1 MNKTKYLG
9 ISLALAA
16 TLASCSTNDFD
27 TAPAINGNG
36 MITAYTPQSGES
48 TRTAYEADDSNLKVT
63 WSASDENMY
72 TINAATDG
80 WTAGQLKQVSVAEN
94 GTSANFNAYD
104 IDGTKQV
111 GYKAGK
117 LFAFYPQN
125 TAVASS
131 FQNITS
137 DGTTATVPLSLTGQ
151 SGKLTDLHNYDYMTA
166 TSIVSADNNVDALQM
181 KHEIAVLHINKGI
194 KTLVENGTISKV
206 VVSAT
211 GLKTAGTM
219 TITRNGSD
227 ITTAVAGTGSDAS
240 LTINNCS
247 YKVENNQLADD
258 IYLAILPGTM
268 SNLTMKLTIDGN
280 DFDYVYQGNV
290 SDFQAGKVYNWSP
303 TVDPGVMYFT
313 IKTTSSKKDFTIPFA
328 TSGTCPAQIVVNWGD
343 GSSTTVNKG
352 ASLGTTTFKHTYASN
367 NKSYRITVNS
377 AEKDVT
383 KQQVPEFNFGK
394 YPTNTSEKSNR
405 NENGEL
411 LYSVDSPVLYSGVTS
426 LASMFYGA
434 ENLTSVSEAT
444 FALYPDVTS
453 MNNVFGA
460 YKSGKLAS
468 IPANLF
474 VNNTKVTSFSWAFG
488 YQTNLTTIPA
498 ALFDKNTQVTT
509 FASTFRSCT
518 SLSSIPSG
526 LFDKNTA
533 VTTFQST
540 FRYCTSLSSIP
551 SGLFDKNTAVTT
563 FNAVFRDCTSL
574 VSVPAHLFDANKEV
588 TDFESTFDTCTKLA
602 SLPEGLFAKNT
613 KATTFKYIF
622 YDCSALKYNANIFID
637 EEFPK
642 NKRFANTDAYINF
655 ENMFWVDNPTTT
667 AGGTLPDLWNY
678 TYKKGY
684 GWTVSGSS
692 SSGYKA
698 PINMYYRNIYSNAN
712 ISAFWYSSTASRDSN
727 FKAL

>member
-48 TRTAYEADDSNLKVT
+48 TRTAYEADGSNLKVT

-72 TINAATDG
+72 TINASAEG
-80 WTAGQLKQVSVAEN
+80 WTAGQLKQVSAAEN
-94 GTSANFNAYD
+94 GASASFNAYD

-125 TAVASS
+125 TTAASS
-131 FQNITS
+131 FTSLSS
-137 DGTTATVPLSLTGQ
+137 DGTTATIPLSLTGQ

-166 TSIVSADNNVDALQM
+166 TSTVSADNAVGDLQM
-181 KHEIAVLHINKGI
+181 KHEIAVLHINKDI

-240 LTINNCS
+240 LTISNCS

-328 TSGTCPAQIVVNWGD
+328 TSGNCPAQIVVNWGD
-343 GSSTTVNKG
+343 GSSTTVNKD
-352 ASLGTTTFKHTYASN
+352 ASLETSTFKHTYASY

-383 KQQVPEFNFGK
+383 KQQTPEFNFGK
-394 YPTNTSEKSNR
+394 YPTDYTSSLTSSNGNGTLLKSM
-405 NENGEL
+405 
-411 LYSVDSPVLYSGVTS
+411 DSPLLNSGINTLS
-426 LASMFYGA
+426 TIFFGT
-434 ENLTSVSEAT
+434 ENLESLVDNVFANYPNATT
-444 FALYPDVTS
+444 FANAFRNCKSLKNISKDIFAQNAAITS
-453 MNNVFGA
+453 FNYTFRDCSSLNT
-460 YKSGKLAS
+460 
-468 IPANLF
+468 IPAGLF
-474 VNNTKVTSFSWAFG
+474 DQNILVTSFVGTFRNCSA
-488 YQTNLTTIPA
+488 LKTIP
-498 ALFDKNTQVTT
+498 K
-509 FASTFRSCT
+509 
-518 SLSSIPSG
+518 G
-526 LFDKNTA
+526 LFDKNIS
-533 VTTFQST
+533 VTTFDWL
-540 FRYCTSLSSIP
+540 FCGCTSLE
-551 SGLFDKNTAVTT
+551 TA
-563 FNAVFRDCTSL
+563 
-574 VSVPAHLFDANKEV
+574 PA
-588 TDFESTFDTCTKLA
+588 
-602 SLPEGLFAKNT
+602 GLFAYNAKATVFSSVFQQCYMLKLTDDIFITDAIT
-613 KATTFKYIF
+613 KAT
-622 YDCSALKYNANIFID
+622 
-637 EEFPK
+637 
-642 NKRFANTDAYINF
+642 RFASAP
-655 ENMFWVDNPTTT
+655 EKVDFSNAFYAAGKNRSNDKGT
-667 AGGTLPDLWNY
+667 APDLWNY
-678 TYKKGY
+678 TYANGCGFY
-684 GWTVSGSS
+684 DNYTVFFTGTSGQEPTYYTNTIPSAWYKTTNK
-692 SSGYKA
+692 SGF
-698 PINMYYRNIYSNAN
+698 YYLKRN
-712 ISAFWYSSTASRDSN
+712 
-727 FKAL
+727 